1 MSAFWSGWIIGLMVV
16 NLGIAFLLFLWA
28 QRVSIPTQSDG
39 TTGHVW
45 AHGVLREA
53 VRRLPL
59 WWVIVSAL
67 LFVWAVAYLAL
78 YPGLGAFPGAL
89 AWTSSDKHARD
100 SAANDARLER
110 TLATIRGVPIATLA
124 QDRGVVEFG
133 RALFED
139 NCAACHGRDARGRA
153 ALGSPNLVDGNSL
166 YGNDPAAILE
176 SILEGRNGVMPPLG
190 GVLGHQGANEA
201 AAYVLTLNGYQA
213 PPDWVAAGRQH
224 FETLCSACHGADG
237 QGNHALGAPD
247 LTDDVWLYGRDF
259 NRIAA
264 TIRDGRTG
272 TMPAFRTRLG
282 EERARAVAAWVYARG
297 QLEIRP
303 DADERT

>member
-1 MSAFWSGWIIGLMVV
+1 MSGFWSGWIMTLIVL
-16 NLGIAFLLFLWA
+16 NLGIAFLLYLWG
-28 QRVSIPTQSDG
+28 QRVEIPTQSDG

-67 LFVWAVAYLAL
+67 LFVWAVVYLAL
-78 YPGLGAFPGAL
+78 YPGFGRFPGTL
-89 AWTSSDKHARD
+89 AWTSADKLVRD
-100 SAANDARLER
+100 TATNNARLDA
-110 TLATIRGVPIATLA
+110 TLARIRGVPIETLA
-124 QDRGVVEFG
+124 QDRKVVEFG
-133 RALFED
+133 RVLFED

-166 YGNDPAAILE
+166 YGNDAAAILE
-176 SILEGRNGVMPPLG
+176 SILDGRNGVMPALG
-190 GVLGHQGANEA
+190 GVLGHEGANEA

-213 PPDWVAAGRQH
+213 PPDWVAAGEVH
-224 FETLCSACHGADG
+224 FANVCSACHGADG
-237 QGNHALGAPD
+237 RGNHALGAPD

-264 TIRDGRTG
+264 TIRDGRNG
-272 TMPAFRTRLG
+272 VMPAFRKRLG
-282 EERARAVAAWVYARG
+282 EERARAVAAWVYSSG
-297 QLEIRP
+297 QREIRP
-303 DADERT
+303 DAG